1 MLDRQSP
8 QTLHFQLEEIIRQGI
23 ENEVWKPDS
32 SIPSENELSNIYG
45 ISRMTV
51 RSVLN
56 LLVQE
61 GLIYKVP
68 GKGTFV
74 SKPKIVSN
82 LLSQMGIK
90 DQLEEMGYETLT
102 KLVSIEKIMASS
114 QITKALNLPC
124 NVEVYVLKRIR
135 YIKNEP
141 FSIHISYIPV
151 SLCPNLEV
159 KDLEGVQL
167 CNILRNEYQFKIG
180 RKVETLE
187 STNATLEEAKML
199 SVKKLFPL
207 LLLDSIVYTEDGLPI
222 EFSKVLFRGDKIK
235 LHLEFNSN
243 NSCLRE

>member
-8 QTLHFQLEEIIRQGI
+8 QTLHSQLEEIMRQRI

-32 SIPSENELSNIYG
+32 NIPSENELSNIYG

-56 LLVQE
+56 LLVRE

-74 SKPKIVSN
+74 SKPKIV
-82 LLSQMGIK
+82 LSQMAIQ
-90 DQLEEMGYETLT
+90 DQLEQMGYETST
-102 KLVSIEKIMASS
+102 KLVSIEKDIVSFK
-114 QITKALNLPC
+114 ITKSLNLSS
-124 NVEVYVLKRIR
+124 NTQMYILKRIR
-135 YIKNEP
+135 YIKEEP

-151 SLCPNLEV
+151 SLCPSLES
-159 KDLEGVQL
+159 KDLEGVQF
-167 CNILRNEYQFKIG
+167 CNILRNEYQIKIG
-180 RKVETLE
+180 KTVETLE
-187 STNATLEEAKML
+187 STNATIEEAKML

-207 LLLDSIVYTEDGLPI
+207 LLLDSIVYSEDELPI

-235 LHLEFNSN
+235 LHLEFNNN
-243 NSCLRE
+243 NSNVPK

>member
-8 QTLHFQLEEIIRQGI
+8 QTLHSQLEEILRQGI
-23 ENEVWKPDS
+23 ENEVWKPDNN
-32 SIPSENELSNIYG
+32 IPSENELSNIYG

-56 LLVQE
+56 LLVRE

-82 LLSQMGIK
+82 LLSQIGIQ
-90 DQLEEMGYETLT
+90 DQLEQMGYETST
-102 KLVSIEKIMASS
+102 RLVSIKKTIVSS
-114 QITKALNLPC
+114 QITKPLNLSS
-124 NVEVYVLKRIR
+124 NAQVYVLKRIR
-135 YIKNEP
+135 YIKEEP

-151 SLCPNLEV
+151 SLCPNLES
-159 KDLEGVQL
+159 KNLEGVQL

-180 RKVETLE
+180 RTIETLE
-187 STNATLEEAKML
+187 STIATLEEAKML

-207 LLLDSIVYTEDGLPI
+207 LLLDSIVYAEDELPI

-235 LHLEFNSN
+235 LHLEFNNN
-243 NSCLRE
+243 NSNLQE